1 MLALLPVFGLFGCG
15 GGKKYTSDDV
25 VLINTAYYGTEMNPV
40 YSFALK
46 KEKDGWLFSADC
58 LVGRQ
63 KDHYTSFGSFPITA
77 EDAEAFLH
85 IICEDGEIEKLYKH
99 RDPIRIFRS
108 SDAPARSSGMTFS
121 DGNTIEKET
130 MLGDRRLTISM
141 RLPTGIMRRLKV
153 QQTLRQI
160 QQRTEYHHIKARKA
174 KNKPTLSEK
183 GGKLWPIN
191 VRSVV
196 RTSI

>member
-1 MLALLPVFGLFGCG
+1 MFALLPVFGLFGCG
-15 GGKKYTSDDV
+15 GGKKYTFDDI

-130 MLGDRRLTISM
+130 MLGDRALNYLYALADRYYEAAESS
-141 RLPTGIMRRLKV
+141 
-153 QQTLRQI
+153 
-160 QQRTEYHHIKARKA
+160 AD
-174 KNKPTLSEK
+174 
-183 GGKLWPIN
+183 
-191 VRSVV
+191 
-196 RTSI
+196 TSPDTAAS

>member
-1 MLALLPVFGLFGCG
+1 MGRACRNSARSAADRFNKAMKHTIYKVVTVVFVLLPVFGLFGCG
-15 GGKKYTSDDV
+15 GSKKYTSDDV

-58 LVGRQ
+58 FVGSQ

-77 EDAEAFLH
+77 EDAEGFLR
-85 IICEDGEIEKLYKH
+85 ILCEDSEAERLCRY
-99 RDPIRIFRS
+99 RNPIRIFSS

-130 MLGDRRLTISM
+130 MLGDRVLNYLYVLADRYYEAAESSADT
-141 RLPTGIMRRLKV
+141 PPDTA
-153 QQTLRQI
+153 TD
-160 QQRTEYHHIKARKA
+160 
-174 KNKPTLSEK
+174 
-183 GGKLWPIN
+183 
-191 VRSVV
+191 
-196 RTSI
+196 

>member
-1 MLALLPVFGLFGCG
+1 MKHTVCKVVTVVFALLPVFGLFGCG

-77 EDAEAFLH
+77 EDAEGFLR
-85 IICEDGEIEKLYKH
+85 IIREDGETERLFRY
-99 RDPIRIFRS
+99 RNPMRIFNR
-108 SDAPARSSGMTFS
+108 SDAPASSSGMTFS
-121 DGNTIEKET
+121 DGSTIEKET
-130 MLGDRRLTISM
+130 ILGDRALNYLYALADR
-141 RLPTGIMRRLKV
+141 
-153 QQTLRQI
+153 
-160 QQRTEYHHIKARKA
+160 YYKAA
-174 KNKPTLSEK
+174 ESSADTPPDTAAN
-183 GGKLWPIN
+183 
-191 VRSVV
+191 
-196 RTSI
+196 

>member
-1 MLALLPVFGLFGCG
+1 MFALLQVFGLFGCG
-15 GGKKYTSDDV
+15 GGKKYTSYDV

-63 KDHYTSFGSFPITA
+63 KDYYTSFGSFPITA

-121 DGNTIEKET
+121 DGNRVEKET
-130 MLGDRRLTISM
+130 ALGSRAIQYLRELADRYYEAAESR
-141 RLPTGIMRRLKV
+141 
-153 QQTLRQI
+153 QTAAG
-160 QQRTEYHHIKARKA
+160 T
-174 KNKPTLSEK
+174 N
-183 GGKLWPIN
+183 G
-191 VRSVV
+191 
-196 RTSI
+196 

>member
-1 MLALLPVFGLFGCG
+1 MKHTVCKVVTVVFALLPVFGLFGCG

-77 EDAEAFLH
+77 EDAEGFLR
-85 IICEDGEIEKLYKH
+85 IIREDGETERLFRY
-99 RDPIRIFRS
+99 RNPMRIFNR
-108 SDAPARSSGMTFS
+108 SDAPASSSGMTFS
-121 DGNTIEKET
+121 DGSTIEKET
-130 MLGDRRLTISM
+130 MLGDRALNYLYALADRYYEAAESSADT
-141 RLPTGIMRRLKV
+141 PPDT
-153 QQTLRQI
+153 
-160 QQRTEYHHIKARKA
+160 AA
-174 KNKPTLSEK
+174 N
-183 GGKLWPIN
+183 
-191 VRSVV
+191 
-196 RTSI
+196 